1 MLHALLVHGE
11 ESGLGPE
18 GLKVTVL
25 QRINYY
31 VILF

>member
-11 ESGLGPE
+11 ESWLGPE
-18 GLKVTVL
+18 GMKVTAL

-31 VILF
+31 IILF